1 MLDIK
6 EDIQSLTDF
15 KRNTAEFMQQLKET
29 GRPLVLTVNGK
40 AEIVVQDA
48 ASYQEMLE
56 AAEEARTLRALENA
70 RKGKGRPAQEV
81 FEELRQMLNIP
92 ANAKRPK
99 K

>member
-15 KRNTAEFMQQLKET
+15 KRNTAEFVQQLKQT
-29 GRPLVLTVNGK
+29 GRPVVLTVNGK

-56 AAEEARTLRALENA
+56 AAEDAKTMKALLSA
-70 RKGKGRPAQEV
+70 KAGKGRPVTEV
-81 FEELRQMLNIP
+81 FAEIRKKYNLPE
-92 ANAKRPK
+92 KRPGK
-99 K
+99 

>member
-15 KRNTAEFMQQLKET
+15 KRNTAEFMQQLKQT

-48 ASYQEMLE
+48 ASYQATLE
-56 AAEEARTLRALENA
+56 AAEDAKTLKALLA
-70 RKGKGRPAQEV
+70 AKAGKGRPASE
-81 FEELRQMLNIP
+81 FFAELRKKYNLP
-92 ANAKRPK
+92 EKRPRK
-99 K
+99 